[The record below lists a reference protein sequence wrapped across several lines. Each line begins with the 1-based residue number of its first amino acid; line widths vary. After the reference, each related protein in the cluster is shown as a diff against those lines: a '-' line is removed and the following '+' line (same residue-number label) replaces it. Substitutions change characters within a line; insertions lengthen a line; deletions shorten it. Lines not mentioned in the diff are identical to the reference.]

1 MKDTNLQSRK
11 KTFVSLTLAAVVAG
25 TALIAGS
32 AYAATDTTATSAP
45 TASAQKSEARPDHGG
60 QLRVDRDDPALAALL
75 GLTADELKTKR
86 KEGQSLADIAK
97 AQGVDVQKVI
107 DLVTSALTKRL
118 DQALAD
124 GKLTQAQYD
133 AEKATLADSA
143 TRIVNDTFSGWEGKR
158 GGHRDF
164 GGFGGGRGILHADEV
179 AGLFGLTADELETQ
193 LKAGQS
199 LAAIAADKGVALQTV
214 TDKVKA
220 LLTAELAQ
228 QVTDGKLT
236 QAQAD
241 ERKAKLDELAA
252 KLVNET
258 PKAHGDRKHGKRDGD
273 DGDSANAATDAA
285 SSTSAG

>member
-11 KTFVSLTLAAVVAG
+11 KTFVSLTLAAVVAS

-32 AYAATDTTATSAP
+32 AYAATDTTATTAP
-45 TASAQKSEARPDHGG
+45 TASAQKSEARPGHGG
-60 QLRVDRDDPALAALL
+60 QFRAEWDDPTLAALL

-107 DLVTSALTKRL
+107 DLEASALTKRL

-133 AEKATLADSA
+133 AEKSKLADRA
-143 TRIVNDTFSGWEGKR
+143 TQIVNDTFSGKDGKR
-158 GGHRDF
+158 GEHR
-164 GGFGGGRGILHADEV
+164 GFGG
-179 AGLFGLTADELETQ
+179 ETQ

-241 ERKAKLDELAA
+241 ERKAKLDERKAKLDELAA

-273 DGDSANAATDAA
+273 DGDSANATTDAA
-285 SSTSAG
+285 SSTTAD